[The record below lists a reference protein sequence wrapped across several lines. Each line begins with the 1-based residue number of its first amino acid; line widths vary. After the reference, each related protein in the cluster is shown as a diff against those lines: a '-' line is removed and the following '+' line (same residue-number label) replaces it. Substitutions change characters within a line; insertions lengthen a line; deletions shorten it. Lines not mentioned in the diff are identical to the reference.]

1 MALREPGEFSRR
13 RILKITPM
21 TNVSRK
27 PGRDWLLA
35 AMAFLIFWIGYLI
48 VLAPR
53 PAVDSLEK
61 SGISQPAAYD
71 WAILDLKDD
80 PVSFSRFKGKTVFL
94 NIWATWCPPC
104 VKEMPSIARLAENPR
119 LRDKGIAFVCV
130 SVDDSSDPVRRF
142 LKGRT
147 WSMTFF
153 RAEKL
158 PGVFSTE
165 GIPAT
170 FLITPNGRI
179 AAVQVGADEWDQP
192 QVVDFLEKI
201 ATASDRP

>member
-1 MALREPGEFSRR
+1 
-13 RILKITPM
+13 M
-21 TNVSRK
+21 TESSRK

-53 PAVDSLEK
+53 PAVESLEN

-71 WAILDLKDD
+71 WPVLDLKDE

-119 LRDKGIAFVCV
+119 LRDKGIEFVCV
-130 SVDDSSDPVRRF
+130 SVDESTDMVRRF
-142 LKGRT
+142 LGGRT

-153 RAEKL
+153 RTEKL
-158 PGVFSTE
+158 PAVFMTG

-170 FLITPNGRI
+170 FLITPDGRI
-179 AAVQVGADEWDQP
+179 AAAQVGADEWDRP

-201 ATASDRP
+201 ATAPGRP